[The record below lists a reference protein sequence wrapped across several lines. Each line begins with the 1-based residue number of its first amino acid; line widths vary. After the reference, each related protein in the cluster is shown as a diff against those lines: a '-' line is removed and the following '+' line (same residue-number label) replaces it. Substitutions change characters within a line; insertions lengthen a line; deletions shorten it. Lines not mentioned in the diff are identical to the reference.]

1 MYLRIKI
8 LFIVTLGFSKLFIS
22 QIFNCEVQVIA
33 PTLQNNP
40 ANEEIFSSLKNAMI
54 EYINFGYNWTNDK
67 FEQHEQIDVSFLLT
81 LNSKSGNDFSGK
93 LQITS
98 QRPVFNSDY
107 KSLLMSYIDKNITFK
122 YIRNSPIQYFEG
134 QHVDNLAD
142 ILAYY
147 IYMILG
153 YDYDSFS
160 MEGGTP
166 YFNKAD
172 QILSICQSA
181 SEPGW
186 KAPDGDGSN
195 NRFWLIQNALQ
206 PQFTSLRK
214 TFYNYHISGL
224 DQCYINRD
232 TCIKEITSSVNDL
245 LEIHKSRPS
254 SLNMQLFF
262 NAKYEELIKIYLPT
276 SPSERN
282 KIYNLVSQLDPSRIK
297 AYNKLK

>member
-1 MYLRIKI
+1 MYLRNLI
-8 LFIVTLGFSKLFIS
+8 LVIPFFFIS
-22 QIFNCEVQVIA
+22 ETTLSQVFNCEVQVIA

-40 ANEEIFSSLKNAMI
+40 ANEEIFTSLRNAMV
-54 EYINFGYNWTNDK
+54 EYINFGYSWTNDK

-81 LNSKSGNDFSGK
+81 INSKSGNDFNGQ

-98 QRPVFNSDY
+98 QRPIFNSDY
-107 KSLLMSYIDKNITFK
+107 KSLLMNYIDKNVSFK

-147 IYMILG
+147 IYIILG

-160 MEGGTP
+160 YEGGTP
-166 YFNKAD
+166 YFTKAD

-181 SEPGW
+181 SESGW

-206 PQFTSLRK
+206 PQFSALRK
-214 TFYNYHISGL
+214 TLYNYHINGL

-232 TCIKEITSSVNDL
+232 TCLSNISSSIDDL
-245 LEIHKSRPS
+245 LEIHRSRPS

-262 NAKYEELIKIYLPT
+262 NAKSEEIIKIFLPST
-276 SPSERN
+276 MATKN
-282 KIYNLVSQLDPSRIK
+282 KMYNLLSQLDPSRIK

>member
-8 LFIVTLGFSKLFIS
+8 LFIVTLGFSKLSIS

-107 KSLLMSYIDKNITFK
+107 KSLLMSYIDKNVTFK

>member
-1 MYLRIKI
+1 MCLRIKI
-8 LFIVTLGFSKLFIS
+8 LLIVTLGFSKLSIS

-107 KSLLMSYIDKNITFK
+107 KSLLMSYIDKNVTFK

>member
-1 MYLRIKI
+1 MYLRIKT
-8 LFIVTLGFSKLFIS
+8 LLIVTLWFSKLSIS

-107 KSLLMSYIDKNITFK
+107 KSLLMSYIDKNVTFK

-160 MEGGTP
+160 LEGGTP

-195 NRFWLIQNALQ
+195 NRFLLIQNALQ

-232 TCIKEITSSVNDL
+232 TCIKEITSSINDL

-276 SPSERN
+276 SPTERN

>member
-8 LFIVTLGFSKLFIS
+8 LFIVTLGFSKLSIS

-107 KSLLMSYIDKNITFK
+107 KSLLMSYIDKNVTFK

-147 IYMILG
+147 IYIILG

-224 DQCYINRD
+224 DQCYLNRD

>member
-1 MYLRIKI
+1 MYLRIKLLI
-8 LFIVTLGFSKLFIS
+8 IVTLGFSKLCIS

-107 KSLLMSYIDKNITFK
+107 KSLLMSYIDKNVTFK

-147 IYMILG
+147 IYIILG

-160 MEGGTP
+160 IEGGTP
-166 YFNKAD
+166 YFTKAD

-206 PQFTSLRK
+206 PQFSSLRK

>member
-8 LFIVTLGFSKLFIS
+8 LLIVTLGFSKLSIS

-107 KSLLMSYIDKNITFK
+107 KSLLMSYIDKNVTFK

-206 PQFTSLRK
+206 PQFSSLRK

>member
-1 MYLRIKI
+1 MCLRIKLMLI
-8 LFIVTLGFSKLFIS
+8 IILGFSKLYMS

-107 KSLLMSYIDKNITFK
+107 KSLLMSYIDKNVTFK
-122 YIRNSPIQYFEG
+122 YIRNSPVQYFEG

-147 IYMILG
+147 IYIILG

-206 PQFTSLRK
+206 PQFSSLRK
-214 TFYNYHISGL
+214 SFYNYHINGL

-232 TCIKEITSSVNDL
+232 TCIEKITSSVNDL

-276 SPSERN
+276 SSSTRN
-282 KIYNLVSQLDPSRIK
+282 EIYNLVSQLDPSRIK

>member
-8 LFIVTLGFSKLFIS
+8 LFIVTLGFSKLSIS

-107 KSLLMSYIDKNITFK
+107 KSLLMSYIDKNVTFK

-276 SPSERN
+276 SPTERN

>member
-1 MYLRIKI
+1 MYLRIKT
-8 LFIVTLGFSKLFIS
+8 LLIVTLWFSKLSIS

-107 KSLLMSYIDKNITFK
+107 KSLLMSYIDKNVTFK

-160 MEGGTP
+160 LEGGTP

-232 TCIKEITSSVNDL
+232 TCIKEITSSINDL

>member
-1 MYLRIKI
+1 MYLRIKLLLI
-8 LFIVTLGFSKLFIS
+8 LSLGFSKLCTS

-54 EYINFGYNWTNDK
+54 EFINFGYNWTNDR

-81 LNSKSGNDFSGK
+81 LNSKSGNDFSAK

-98 QRPVFNSDY
+98 QRPVFSSDY
-107 KSLLMSYIDKNITFK
+107 KSLLMSYIDNNVTFK

-147 IYMILG
+147 IYIILG

>member
-8 LFIVTLGFSKLFIS
+8 LFIVTLGFSKLSIS

-107 KSLLMSYIDKNITFK
+107 KSLLMSYIDKNVTFK

-147 IYMILG
+147 IYIILG

-232 TCIKEITSSVNDL
+232 TCVKEITSSVNDL

-262 NAKYEELIKIYLPT
+262 NAKYEELIKIFLPT
-276 SPSERN
+276 SPSKRN

>member
-8 LFIVTLGFSKLFIS
+8 LFIVTLGFSKLSIS

-107 KSLLMSYIDKNITFK
+107 KSLLMSYIDKNVTFK

-160 MEGGTP
+160 IEGGTP

>member
-1 MYLRIKI
+1 MYLRLKQ
-8 LFIVTLGFSKLFIS
+8 LLIVTLGFSKLCIS

-40 ANEEIFSSLKNAMI
+40 ANEEIFSSLKSAMI

-93 LQITS
+93 LQISS

-107 KSLLMSYIDKNITFK
+107 KSLLMSYIDKNVTFK

-166 YFNKAD
+166 YFTKAD

-206 PQFTSLRK
+206 PQFSSLRK

-224 DQCYINRD
+224 DQCYVNRD

-262 NAKYEELIKIYLPT
+262 NAKFEELIKIYLPT
-276 SPSERN
+276 SPSSRN

>member
-8 LFIVTLGFSKLFIS
+8 LFIVTLGFSKLSIS

-107 KSLLMSYIDKNITFK
+107 KSLLMSYIDKNVTFK

-186 KAPDGDGSN
+186 QAPDGDGSN

>member
-8 LFIVTLGFSKLFIS
+8 LFIVTLGFSKLSIS

-107 KSLLMSYIDKNITFK
+107 KSLLMSYIDKNVTFK

-214 TFYNYHISGL
+214 TFYNYHIGGL

-232 TCIKEITSSVNDL
+232 TCIKEITSSVSDL

>member
-1 MYLRIKI
+1 MYLRIKLLLI
-8 LFIVTLGFSKLFIS
+8 LSLGFSKLCTS

-54 EYINFGYNWTNDK
+54 EFINFGYNWTNDR

-81 LNSKSGNDFSGK
+81 LNSKSGNDFSAK

-98 QRPVFNSDY
+98 QRPVFSSDY
-107 KSLLMSYIDKNITFK
+107 KSLLMSYIDNNVTFK

-147 IYMILG
+147 IYIILG

-206 PQFTSLRK
+206 PQFSSLRK

-224 DQCYINRD
+224 DQCYVNRD
-232 TCIKEITSSVNDL
+232 MCIKEITSSVNDL

>member
-1 MYLRIKI
+1 MCLRIKL
-8 LFIVTLGFSKLFIS
+8 LFIITLGFSKLYIS

-81 LNSKSGNDFSGK
+81 LNSMSGNNFSGK

-107 KSLLMSYIDKNITFK
+107 KSLLMSYIDKNVTFK

-147 IYMILG
+147 IYIILG

-172 QILSICQSA
+172 QILSLCQSA

-206 PQFTSLRK
+206 PQFSSLRK
-214 TFYNYHISGL
+214 SFYNYHINGL

-232 TCIKEITSSVNDL
+232 TCIKEITSSVYDL

-276 SPSERN
+276 SPSTKN

>member
-1 MYLRIKI
+1 MYLRIKL
-8 LFIVTLGFSKLFIS
+8 LFIVTLGFSKLSIS

-107 KSLLMSYIDKNITFK
+107 KSLLMSYIDKNVTFK

-147 IYMILG
+147 IYIILG

-166 YFNKAD
+166 YFTKAD

-206 PQFTSLRK
+206 PQFSSLRK

-232 TCIKEITSSVNDL
+232 TCIKEITKSVNDL

>member
-8 LFIVTLGFSKLFIS
+8 LFIVTLGFSKLSIS

-107 KSLLMSYIDKNITFK
+107 KSLLMSYIDKNVTFK

-195 NRFWLIQNALQ
+195 NRFWLIQNAL
-206 PQFTSLRK
+206 T
-214 TFYNYHISGL
+214 TIHIS
-224 DQCYINRD
+224 
-232 TCIKEITSSVNDL
+232 
-245 LEIHKSRPS
+245 
-254 SLNMQLFF
+254 
-262 NAKYEELIKIYLPT
+262 
-276 SPSERN
+276 
-282 KIYNLVSQLDPSRIK
+282 
-297 AYNKLK
+297 

>member
-8 LFIVTLGFSKLFIS
+8 LFIVSLGFSKLSIS

-40 ANEEIFSSLKNAMI
+40 ANQEIFSSLKNAMI

-107 KSLLMSYIDKNITFK
+107 KSLLMSYIDKNVTFK

>member
-1 MYLRIKI
+1 MCLRIKI
-8 LFIVTLGFSKLFIS
+8 LLIVTLGFSKLYIS

-107 KSLLMSYIDKNITFK
+107 KSLLMSYIDKNVTFK

-160 MEGGTP
+160 LEGGTP

-262 NAKYEELIKIYLPT
+262 NAKYEEIIKIYLPT

-282 KIYNLVSQLDPSRIK
+282 KIYNMVSQLDPSRIK

>member
-1 MYLRIKI
+1 MYLKLIC
-8 LFIVTLGFSKLFIS
+8 LVCFYWFFSKSFYT
-22 QIFNCEVQVIA
+22 QVFNCEVQVIA

-40 ANEEIFSSLKNAMI
+40 ANEEIFSSLRNAMI
-54 EYINFGYNWTNDK
+54 EFVNFGYNWTTDK

-81 LNSKSGNDFSGK
+81 INSKTGNDFSGK

-98 QRPVFNSDY
+98 QRPVYNSDY
-107 KSLLMSYIDKNITFK
+107 NSLLMNYIDNNITFK

-142 ILAYY
+142 VLAYY
-147 IYMILG
+147 IYLILG
-153 YDYDSFS
+153 HDYDSFS
-160 MEGGTP
+160 LEGGTP

-181 SEPGW
+181 SETGW

-206 PQFTSLRK
+206 PQFSALRK
-214 TFYNYHISGL
+214 TMYNYHINGL
-224 DQCYINRD
+224 DQCYLNRD
-232 TCIKEITSSVNDL
+232 TCIDRISSSLSNL
-245 LEIHKSRPS
+245 LEIHRSRPS

-262 NAKYEELIKIYLPT
+262 NAKSEEIIKIYLPAQ
-276 SPSERN
+276 PAKKN
-282 KIYNLVSQLDPSRIK
+282 KIYNLLSQLDPSRIK
-297 AYNKLK
+297 EYNKLK

>member
-1 MYLRIKI
+1 MYLRIKTLLIVI
-8 LFIVTLGFSKLFIS
+8 LWFSKLSIS

-107 KSLLMSYIDKNITFK
+107 KSLLMSYIDKNVTFK

-160 MEGGTP
+160 LEGGTP

-232 TCIKEITSSVNDL
+232 TCIKEITSSINDL

-276 SPSERN
+276 SPTERN

>member
-1 MYLRIKI
+1 MYLRIKLLLI
-8 LFIVTLGFSKLFIS
+8 LSLGFSKLCTS

-54 EYINFGYNWTNDK
+54 EFINFGYNWTNDR

-107 KSLLMSYIDKNITFK
+107 KSLLMSYIDNNVTFK

-147 IYMILG
+147 IYIILG

-206 PQFTSLRK
+206 PQFSSLRK

-276 SPSERN
+276 SPAERN

>member
-8 LFIVTLGFSKLFIS
+8 LFIVTLGFSKLSIS
-22 QIFNCEVQVIA
+22 QVFNCEVQVIA

-107 KSLLMSYIDKNITFK
+107 KSLLMSYIDKNVTFK

>member
-1 MYLRIKI
+1 MYLRIKT
-8 LFIVTLGFSKLFIS
+8 LLIVIFWFSKLSIS

-98 QRPVFNSDY
+98 QRPVFKSDY
-107 KSLLMSYIDKNITFK
+107 KSLLMSYIDKNVTFK

-160 MEGGTP
+160 LEGGTP

-214 TFYNYHISGL
+214 TFYNYHMSGL

-232 TCIKEITSSVNDL
+232 TCIKEITSSINDL

-276 SPSERN
+276 SPTERN

>member
-1 MYLRIKI
+1 MYLRIKT
-8 LFIVTLGFSKLFIS
+8 LLIVTLWFSKLSIS

-107 KSLLMSYIDKNITFK
+107 KSLLMSYIDKNVTFK

-160 MEGGTP
+160 LEGGTP

-232 TCIKEITSSVNDL
+232 TCIKEITSSINDL

-276 SPSERN
+276 STSERN

>member
-8 LFIVTLGFSKLFIS
+8 LFIVTLSFSKLSIS

-107 KSLLMSYIDKNITFK
+107 KSLLMSYIDKNVTFK

-134 QHVDNLAD
+134 QQVDNLAD

-254 SLNMQLFF
+254 SLNMQFRV
-262 NAKYEELIKIYLPT
+262 EEARPCSFEI
-276 SPSERN
+276 
-282 KIYNLVSQLDPSRIK
+282 
-297 AYNKLK
+297 

>member
-1 MYLRIKI
+1 MYLRIKTLLIVI
-8 LFIVTLGFSKLFIS
+8 LWFSKLSIS

-107 KSLLMSYIDKNITFK
+107 KSLLMSYIDKNVTFK

-160 MEGGTP
+160 LEGGTP

-232 TCIKEITSSVNDL
+232 TCIKEITSSINDL

-282 KIYNLVSQLDPSRIK
+282 KI
-297 AYNKLK
+297 

>member
-8 LFIVTLGFSKLFIS
+8 LFIVTLGFSKLSIS

-107 KSLLMSYIDKNITFK
+107 KSLLMSYIDKNVTFK

-147 IYMILG
+147 IYLILG

-166 YFNKAD
+166 YFTKAD

-206 PQFTSLRK
+206 PQFSSLRK

-232 TCIKEITSSVNDL
+232 TCIKEITKSVNDL

>member
-1 MYLRIKI
+1 
-8 LFIVTLGFSKLFIS
+8 
-22 QIFNCEVQVIA
+22 
-33 PTLQNNP
+33 
-40 ANEEIFSSLKNAMI
+40 
-54 EYINFGYNWTNDK
+54 
-67 FEQHEQIDVSFLLT
+67 
-81 LNSKSGNDFSGK
+81 
-93 LQITS
+93 
-98 QRPVFNSDY
+98 
-107 KSLLMSYIDKNITFK
+107 MSYIDKNVTFK
-122 YIRNSPIQYFEG
+122 YIRNSPVQYFEG

-142 ILAYY
+142 ILAYFIY
-147 IYMILG
+147 IILG

-206 PQFTSLRK
+206 PQFSSLRK
-214 TFYNYHISGL
+214 SFYNYHINGL

-232 TCIKEITSSVNDL
+232 TCIEKITSSVNDL

-276 SPSERN
+276 SSSTRN
-282 KIYNLVSQLDPSRIK
+282 EIYNLVSQLDPSRIK

>member
-1 MYLRIKI
+1 MYLRIKT
-8 LFIVTLGFSKLFIS
+8 LLIVTFWFSKLSIS

-107 KSLLMSYIDKNITFK
+107 KSLLMSYIDKNVTFK

-160 MEGGTP
+160 LEGGTP

-232 TCIKEITSSVNDL
+232 TCIKEITSSINDL

-276 SPSERN
+276 STSERN

>member
-1 MYLRIKI
+1 MYLRIKT
-8 LFIVTLGFSKLFIS
+8 LLIVTLWFSKLSIS

-107 KSLLMSYIDKNITFK
+107 KSLLMSYIDKNVTFK

-160 MEGGTP
+160 LEGGTP

-232 TCIKEITSSVNDL
+232 TCIKEITSSINDL
-245 LEIHKSRPS
+245 LDIHKSRPS

>member
-8 LFIVTLGFSKLFIS
+8 LFIISLGFSKLSIS

-40 ANEEIFSSLKNAMI
+40 ANQEIFSSLKNAMI

-107 KSLLMSYIDKNITFK
+107 KSLLMSYIDKNVTFK

-195 NRFWLIQNALQ
+195 NRLWLIQNALQ

>member
-1 MYLRIKI
+1 MYLRIKT
-8 LFIVTLGFSKLFIS
+8 LLIVTFWFSKLSIS

-107 KSLLMSYIDKNITFK
+107 KSLLMSYIDKNVTFK

-160 MEGGTP
+160 LEGGTP

-224 DQCYINRD
+224 DQCYVNRD
-232 TCIKEITSSVNDL
+232 TCIKEITSSINDL

>member
-107 KSLLMSYIDKNITFK
+107 KSLLLSYIDKNVTFK

-282 KIYNLVSQLDPSRIK
+282 KIYNLISQLDPSRIK

>member
-1 MYLRIKI
+1 MYLRIKT
-8 LFIVTLGFSKLFIS
+8 LLIVTLWFSKLSIS

-107 KSLLMSYIDKNITFK
+107 KSLLMSYIDKNVTFK

-160 MEGGTP
+160 LEGGTP

-232 TCIKEITSSVNDL
+232 TCIKEITSSINDL

-276 SPSERN
+276 SPFERN